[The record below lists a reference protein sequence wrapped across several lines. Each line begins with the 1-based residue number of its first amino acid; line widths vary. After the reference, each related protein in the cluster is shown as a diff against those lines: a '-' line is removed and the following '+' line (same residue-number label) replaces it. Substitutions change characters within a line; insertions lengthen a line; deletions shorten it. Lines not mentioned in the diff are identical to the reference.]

1 MEISGY
7 RITTDPADFDLDA
20 IHGFIGRSYWAAGM
34 PKALLAKAIA
44 NSLCFGI
51 LADSGEQVGFA
62 RVVTDYAT
70 FGYLSD
76 VYVLEQHRGKGL
88 STWLM
93 THIMQHPELQGLR
106 RFKLV
111 TADAHGLYAKF
122 GFTAPARPE
131 RIMEI
136 FDPDVYRRGPR

>member
-62 RVVTDYAT
+62 RVITDRAT

-88 STWLM
+88 SPARNASWRSSIPRCTDASRVR
-93 THIMQHPELQGLR
+93 TVPAAHAPA
-106 RFKLV
+106 
-111 TADAHGLYAKF
+111 TA
-122 GFTAPARPE
+122 APARQRSLP
-131 RIMEI
+131 
-136 FDPDVYRRGPR
+136 RRRRA

>member
-1 MEISGY
+1 MHISGY
-7 RITTDPADFDLDA
+7 RITTDPAEFDLDA
-20 IHGFIGRSYWAAGM
+20 IHGFISRSYWATGM
-34 PKALLAKAIA
+34 PKALLSEAIV
-44 NSLCFGI
+44 NSLCFAI

-62 RVVTDYAT
+62 RVITDRAT

-88 STWLM
+88 SKWLM
-93 THIMQHPELQGLR
+93 TTIMEHAELQGLR
-106 RFKLV
+106 RFMLV
-111 TADAHGLYAKF
+111 TADAHGLYAQF

-136 FDPDVYRRGPR
+136 LDPEVYTRS